1 MSSRTSEQI
10 INQVAEIQ
18 PNTPKDFK
26 LRANLPR
33 YFRYAA
39 VGLLGVT
46 IIAVVV
52 GFYRSR
58 NTTPFKLKS
67 EHTQLSTDVVAEVT
81 GYERLETDNG
91 VSKYYVKADYA
102 KTFSDNHQELENAY
116 FEIFDDAGNPADK
129 LSAQKVLYVPEENK
143 NFTAYMNGNV
153 NIESRDGLK
162 VKTNNITY
170 SKSAETADADEL
182 VEFAR
187 ENIRGKSVGATVK
200 MGEKRLDLLKDV
212 EIEAFESPELVK
224 SGIRYAKINAAS
236 ATYDQI
242 ANKIDLNNNVAIAID
257 SKSKSTG
264 NVVKTDVTAGRASL
278 FLSSDKTEQA
288 KTSDVMSGAQL
299 KQFEM
304 FDNVHINS
312 VEAGM
317 SPTTIDAGYALFD
330 KASDRYELKD
340 SVHIVT
346 TSGGKATD
354 IRSAN
359 AIYDQAALKIAL
371 TGGAEISQDTNY
383 LRGDAVNA
391 DLFADKKLKYAV
403 VTGNGFV
410 RQTTTERTTSVSAPE
425 LNVTFNDNRQLS
437 AATTIGQSTAQLV
450 PNQTTEYSL
459 VTMTAPRAIHLL
471 FKGEGLLEKMQTDG
485 RTTIQLDVPNRDA
498 DAANKR
504 VTADTVKTTFNASGK
519 DIQRAEAVGNA
530 ELFVEPL
537 RATPENYKTT
547 INAPRF
553 DCEFFPTGNNAKT
566 CVGGKK
572 TKTVRVPTVAKADRG
587 TQTLVADQLTANFS
601 AQSKDVEQFEA
612 SGNTKFTELDRNA
625 IAGQMSFSKSDETLR
640 MRGGEPT
647 AWDSRARAKAREI
660 DWDTKNRKTYLRGGV
675 STTYY
680 SRKAMADTAPF
691 AASDKPV
698 FMTSD
703 NAEFDHGSE
712 IAVYTGNARGWQ
724 ENNYVRGDRVT
735 IQQSEGKF
743 TAEGNVQSAV
753 YNVKQKLKGKEST
766 VPVFAT
772 SRTMTYE
779 RDKRIIQYRD
789 NVDIRQGTDRLTSG
803 FAEVYLNENNELS
816 KTIAENSVVI
826 TQPGRRATGNWVQYT
841 AGDEKAIIR
850 GNPASITDTEQGSSQ
865 AAEFTFMMRESRFV
879 TEGKTK
885 QNGSGRIRS
894 TYKINPDK

>member
-1 MSSRTSEQI
+1 MTETI
-10 INQVAEIQ
+10 IKQREYN
-18 PNTPKDFK
+18 
-26 LRANLPR
+26 LRAKLPQI
-33 YFRYAA
+33 FRYAA
-39 VGLLGVT
+39 LGLRGIT
-46 IIAVVV
+46 IIAVIV

-143 NFTAYMNGNV
+143 NFTAYMNGSV

-170 SKSAETADADEL
+170 TKLTETADADEL
-182 VEFAR
+182 IEFTR
-187 ENIRGKSVGATVK
+187 ENISGKSVGATVK

-224 SGIRYAKINAAS
+224 SGIRYANINAAS

-242 ANKIDLNNNVAIAID
+242 ANKIDLNNSVAISID

-264 NVVKTDVTAGRASL
+264 NAVKTDVTAGRASV
-278 FLSSDKTEQA
+278 FFTREKTEVA
-288 KTSDVMSGAQL
+288 PSDAMSGAQL
-299 KQFEM
+299 KRFEM
-304 FDNVHINS
+304 FENVHIIS
-312 VEAGM
+312 VETGL
-317 SPTTIDAGYALFD
+317 SPTTIAAGYALFD

-340 SVHIVT
+340 NVHIVT

-354 IRSAN
+354 IRAAS
-359 AIYDQAALKIAL
+359 AIYDQAALKVSL
-371 TGGAEISQDTNY
+371 TGGAEITQDTNF
-383 LRGDAVNA
+383 LKGDAVNA

-403 VTGNGFV
+403 VNGNGLV
-410 RQTTTERTTSVSAPE
+410 RQTTTTRTTSVSAPE
-425 LNVTFNDNRQLS
+425 LNVTFNDQRQLAS
-437 AATTIGQSTAQLV
+437 ANTIGQSTAQII
-450 PNQTTEYSL
+450 PTEAGEYSL
-459 VTMTAPRAIHLL
+459 VTMNAPRAIHLL
-471 FKGEGLLEKMQTDG
+471 FKGEGLLEKMQTEG
-485 RTTIQLDVPNRDA
+485 RTIIQVDVPNRDT

-504 VTADTVKTTFNASGK
+504 VTADTVKTIFNASGK
-519 DIQRAEAVGNA
+519 DIQRTEAVGNA

-537 RATPENYKTT
+537 RAAPENYKTT
-547 INAPRF
+547 VNAPRF
-553 DCEFFPTGNNAKT
+553 DCDFYPTGNNAKT
-566 CVGGKK
+566 CVGGRK
-572 TKTVRVPTVAKADRG
+572 TKTVRVPTVAKAGRG
-587 TQTLVADQLTANFS
+587 TQTLLADQLTANFS

-647 AWDSRARAKAREI
+647 VWDLRARAKAREI
-660 DWDTKNRKTYLRGGV
+660 DWDTKNRKSYLRGGV

-680 SRKAMADTAPF
+680 SRKMMSDTAPF

-712 IAVYTGNARGWQ
+712 VAVYTGNARGWQ

-735 IQQSEGKF
+735 IQQSEGRF

-753 YNVKQKLKGKEST
+753 YNVKQKSKGKDST

-772 SRTMTYE
+772 SKAMTYE
-779 RDKRIIQYRD
+779 RDKRVIQYRE
-789 NVDIRQGTDRLTSG
+789 NVDIRQGTDRITSG
-803 FAEVYLNENNELS
+803 FAELYMNENNELS
-816 KTIAENSVVI
+816 KTIAEGSVVI

-841 AGDEKAIIR
+841 TADEKAIIR
-850 GNPASITDTEQGSSQ
+850 GNPASITDAEQGSSQ
-865 AAEFTFMMRESRFV
+865 AAEFSFMMRENRFT

-894 TYKINPDK
+894 TYKINPDR